1 MAKQR
6 KKQTHIIVG
15 DGSGLSHIRVTR
27 RADFDAANEALAAAI
42 ETDQAQLVETHMATR
57 ARLLASTQAM
67 TAKVEE
73 ALA

>member
-1 MAKQR
+1 MAKR
-6 KKQTHIIVG
+6 KKSSIIVG

-27 RADFDAANEALAAAI
+27 RADFDAANDALASAI
-42 ETDQAQLVETHMATR
+42 ETDQEQLVTKHMATR
-57 ARLLASTQAM
+57 ARLLASTHAM